1 MIDRKT
7 DFLYIP
13 RTCIRGRL
21 LLDELRKG
29 LGRRAL
35 SSCGMTHKI
44 RPWKGFDYARL
55 ALLKEID
62 NSQVIGRDVD
72 PSLMKIS

>member
-1 MIDRKT
+1 
-7 DFLYIP
+7 
-13 RTCIRGRL
+13 
-21 LLDELRKG
+21 
-29 LGRRAL
+29 
-35 SSCGMTHKI
+35 MTHKI

-62 NSQVIGRDVD
+62 DSQVIGRDVD